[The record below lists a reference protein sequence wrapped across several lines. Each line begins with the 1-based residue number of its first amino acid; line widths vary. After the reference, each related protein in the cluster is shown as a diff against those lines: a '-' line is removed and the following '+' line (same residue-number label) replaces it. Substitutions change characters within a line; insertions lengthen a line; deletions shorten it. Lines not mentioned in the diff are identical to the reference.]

1 MTVIGLV
8 SVDLV
13 FLIRVALI
21 GSNECLVTRE
31 QYYLRR
37 IKRCGVLEGR
47 KSVGIR
53 L

>member
-1 MTVIGLV
+1 MTMIGLV

-13 FLIRVALI
+13 FLIRMALI
-21 GSNECLVTRE
+21 GTNECLVTRE

-37 IKRCGVLEGR
+37 IKGCGLLEGR
-47 KSVGIR
+47 ESVGIR

>member
-13 FLIRVALI
+13 FLIRMALI
-21 GSNECLVTRE
+21 GSNEWLVIRE
-31 QYYLRR
+31 QHYLRR
-37 IKRCGVLEGR
+37 IKRCGLLEER
-47 KSVGIR
+47 ESVGIM